1 MKDHKINIYVKE
13 IYISTKKNNGI
24 MKYIR
29 TLTGDILEYYK
40 IIWPWGSMEL
50 QSDMQTLISRAP
62 HTQIP
67 TMRKEKM
74 SSPPKI
80 EQHIEI

>member
-1 MKDHKINIYVKE
+1 MKSCKVMKDHKINIYVKE

-40 IIWPWGSMEL
+40 II
-50 QSDMQTLISRAP
+50 
-62 HTQIP
+62 
-67 TMRKEKM
+67 
-74 SSPPKI
+74 
-80 EQHIEI
+80 